1 MNPNNPFQML
11 SSAASAPPSVAA
23 SAPPSVAASPYD
35 YSTNTIMTTQHQQNV
50 DYFMSYASPN
60 LLTIQETISMDL
72 IAEMGQDAIKKHVK
86 HNMTSKLAEEIAS
99 KVTFTSQENYA
110 EHTKIIRAK
119 TYVFTADEL
128 KAFVEKCIK

>member
-1 MNPNNPFQML
+1 ML
-11 SSAASAPPSVAA
+11 ASVSTAPPS
-23 SAPPSVAASPYD
+23 PSTAASPYD

-60 LLTIQETISMDL
+60 LLTIQETINNDIIRGISSDDVKKRIKL
-72 IAEMGQDAIKKHVK
+72 DIAHQ
-86 HNMTSKLAEEIAS
+86 LANEIVAS

-110 EHTKIIRAK
+110 ENTRIVRAK
-119 TYVFTADEL
+119 TYVFTAEQL

>member
-11 SSAASAPPSVAA
+11 SSAASAPST
-23 SAPPSVAASPYD
+23 AASPYGA
-35 YSTNTIMTTQHQQNV
+35 STNTIIATPHQQNV

-72 IAEMGQDAIKKHVK
+72 IAEMGQDAIKKRVK
-86 HNMTSKLAEEIAS
+86 HNMTSRLAEEIAS

-110 EHTKIIRAK
+110 EHTKIVRAK

-128 KAFVEKCIK
+128 KAFVEKCIR